1 MKAAS
6 EQKLQT
12 ARRVNL
18 LLQRLEASGAWGLA
32 RAIRIAI
39 YGGQR

>member
-1 MKAAS
+1 MT
-6 EQKLQT
+6 EQNLQA

-32 RAIRIAI
+32 QAIRIAI